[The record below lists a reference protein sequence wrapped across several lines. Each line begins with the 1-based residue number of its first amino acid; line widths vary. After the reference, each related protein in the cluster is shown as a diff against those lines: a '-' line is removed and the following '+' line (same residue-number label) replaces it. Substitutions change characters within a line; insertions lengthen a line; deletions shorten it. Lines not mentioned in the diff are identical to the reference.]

1 MSLKSNFCSSPW
13 FHMRITPSGQY
24 EYCRW
29 RIKDHDT
36 VESIHNQTPQEYFQQ
51 TMIPIRQEF
60 LSGSMPSE
68 CSVCAHQEQ
77 HGKVSGRQKQ
87 LLKVGVQLSQFD
99 KMLAS
104 SPWVSEFAK
113 GGTTNQLPQDWQID
127 LGNYCN
133 SGCVFCSPASSS
145 KLATEHLKLGL
156 INKLPPPN
164 WTDDPVLVQ
173 KFIDTL
179 IQSPHIQYLHFIG
192 GETVITPA
200 FKTIL
205 RALIQAGLNRTATIG
220 FTTNLSVWREDVVEL
235 LTQFQGVNL
244 GMSVEAFKII
254 NDYVRWPVALP
265 TVLENMER
273 WIELGQQQNW
283 LMQFRTTPT
292 CLTIGNLISVYEYA
306 WAKGIAVESCNFL
319 QEPAFMRPAVLPKE
333 YRRPI
338 IDRMRDWIQR
348 RSANEE
354 QIVNIRDPSRAKQ
367 QIVQDLESYVNY
379 LESDPDQSWR
389 MPELIQYLKRLES
402 VRNNSI
408 LTYLPE
414 YEELFRSAGY

>member
-1 MSLKSNFCSSPW
+1 
-13 FHMRITPSGQY
+13 MRITPSGQY